1 LTKQMR
7 VFLQAIWGGNL
18 CNISVPTIKRR
29 LLWAG
34 CNFHVLF

>member
-18 CNISVPTIKRR
+18 CNISVPTIK
-29 LLWAG
+29 L
-34 CNFHVLF
+34 